1 MLAYAFTIF
10 LYRKLFGI
18 DWEDLRIAYISDEH
32 REFEGK
38 TVQELADQA
47 KMEPLDM
54 YLKLVELSDRKGT
67 IYLGKYYNDEIV
79 RRLMEDD
86 LSIFM
91 TDAWV

>member
-1 MLAYAFTIF
+1 MLLAYAFTIF

-67 IYLGKYYNDEIV
+67 I
-79 RRLMEDD
+79 
-86 LSIFM
+86 
-91 TDAWV
+91 